1 MPVGTLTVAASSGK
15 KPRRKLLHWAAQ
27 IKGAILATPN
37 YGFEKRQKELA
48 KKRKKEDKLK
58 AKSDRKSGLLPED
71 GSEVEGEAGDADSSS
86 PGAADSSSAD
96 A

>member
-1 MPVGTLTVAASSGK
+1 
-15 KPRRKLLHWAAQ
+15 
-27 IKGAILATPN
+27 LATPN

-71 GSEVEGEAGDADSSS
+71 GSEGEEGEADNAT
-86 PGAADSSSAD
+86 PGVTETPTPAA
-96 A
+96 